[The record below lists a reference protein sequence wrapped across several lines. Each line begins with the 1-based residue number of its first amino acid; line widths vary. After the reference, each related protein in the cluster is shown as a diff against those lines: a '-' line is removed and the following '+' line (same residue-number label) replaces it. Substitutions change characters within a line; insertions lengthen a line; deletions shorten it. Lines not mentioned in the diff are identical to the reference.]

1 MTLTPA
7 RTNRT
12 TAAALGLL
20 CWLAA
25 AATGS
30 VPAVAQP
37 AGGRA
42 GAGVDPALAGLPTVA
57 RLPPGTVRISPVVP
71 GMGEHWA
78 NPKDLPLGPVYCVVQ
93 GRVVCAEFMIA
104 REDFEAG
111 RSFPVLE
118 APLRKGRRL
127 PAVDHLDVG
136 FEPHGHPGFAAPH
149 YDLHMYF
156 IGKEDL
162 RRLAKP

>member
-1 MTLTPA
+1 MVPGPGM
-7 RTNRT
+7 TNRT

-25 AATGS
+25 AAG
-30 VPAVAQP
+30 PATAQP
-37 AGGRA
+37 AGGR
-42 GAGVDPALAGLPTVA
+42 AGVDPALAGLPTVA
-57 RLPPGTVRISPVVP
+57 RLPAGTVRISPVVP

-78 NPKDLPLGPVYCVVQ
+78 NPKDLPLGPIYCVIQ
-93 GRVVCAEFMIA
+93 RRIVCAEFMIA
-104 REDFEAG
+104 QEDFERG

-127 PAVDHLDVG
+127 PPLDHLDVG
-136 FEPHGHPGFAAPH
+136 FQAHGHAGFEVPH

-162 RRLAKP
+162 KRLTRP

>member
-1 MTLTPA
+1 MALRPGVTT
-7 RTNRT
+7 RT

-25 AATGS
+25 AAG
-30 VPAVAQP
+30 PATAAQQP
-37 AGGRA
+37 AGGGR
-42 GAGVDPALAGLPTVA
+42 VDAALAGLPTVA

-78 NPKDLPLGPVYCVVQ
+78 NPRDLPLGPVYCVIQ

-104 REDFEAG
+104 QEDFEAG

-127 PAVDHLDVG
+127 PALDHLDVG
-136 FEPHGHPGFAAPH
+136 FEPHGHPGFAVPH

-162 RRLAKP
+162 KRLTRP

>member
-1 MTLTPA
+1 MVPGPGM
-7 RTNRT
+7 TNRT
-12 TAAALGLL
+12 TAATLGLL

-25 AATGS
+25 AAG
-30 VPAVAQP
+30 PAAAQP
-37 AGGRA
+37 AGGR
-42 GAGVDPALAGLPTVA
+42 GSTGVDPALAGLPTVA

-78 NPKDLPLGPVYCVVQ
+78 NPRDLPLGPIYCVIQ
-93 GRVVCAEFMIA
+93 RRIVCAEFMIA
-104 REDFEAG
+104 QEDFEAG

-127 PAVDHLDVG
+127 PALDHLDVG
-136 FEPHGHPGFAAPH
+136 FQAHGHAGFEVPH

-156 IGKEDL
+156 ISKRDL